1 MARQT
6 QLERAIAQFD
16 SEILVLQLA
25 KAKLMNQQQQKAPAR
40 KPRVVSRSDE
50 KTG

>member
-25 KAKLMNQQQQKAPAR
+25 KARLMNQQAKAPAR
-40 KPRVVSRSDE
+40 KPRVVSRVDE
-50 KTG
+50 KAG